1 MRYQRSIET
10 RSELD
15 TQGAPIKLR
24 EQFSRQFWSDI
35 KCGCHQRE
43 FREKE
48 KGNMLCDGAHGSST
62 IHKPGLDFSSHRFN
76 VAHSPSAQNPSSNM
90 IPRSLQQNKG
100 LHKQSIQFQIFSAI
114 RKNQQGGFNGVSFNS
129 SQTLAFPKIT
139 GSMIDGPQANF
150 SLPTIDRTLP
160 QRTNFRVAAMERHQE
175 LLQFFREPTE
185 ISARTK
191 LEAVEIDENAETN
204 QTSGANNIRQL
215 PSVEVREAAANAAD
229 EASDT
234 NIIRPS
240 LQLRIAGEMEISRRR
255 NQHSKAHVRKL
266 LCRIYYNPHPDLSNV
281 PEHVG
286 SSIEDFF

>member
-1 MRYQRSIET
+1 
-10 RSELD
+10 
-15 TQGAPIKLR
+15 
-24 EQFSRQFWSDI
+24 
-35 KCGCHQRE
+35 
-43 FREKE
+43 
-48 KGNMLCDGAHGSST
+48 
-62 IHKPGLDFSSHRFN
+62 
-76 VAHSPSAQNPSSNM
+76 
-90 IPRSLQQNKG
+90 
-100 LHKQSIQFQIFSAI
+100 
-114 RKNQQGGFNGVSFNS
+114 
-129 SQTLAFPKIT
+129 
-139 GSMIDGPQANF
+139 MIDGPQANF

-255 NQHSKAHVRKL
+255 NQHSYDLRLERIKEL
-266 LCRIYYNPHPDLSNV
+266 LVPGNV
-281 PEHVG
+281 NDSDVCPICEGTYTVPLEALTNITERHMCANCYVEYTTIHIPVTLMTPVLCQIAYM
-286 SSIEDFF
+286 SLADAVL